1 MTAVTSCE
9 NALLY
14 NRQLFTEGAQMTKRP
29 SGVPFYVFTFYVF
42 FVFLPTNKT
51 FEGICLA
58 IVGRFLQKG
67 LRILFVFGMTLLRRL
82 LNSNRQTQTPSKSLK
97 NRRFLFVG
105 NFELNPKGDQSRHG
119 QTFS

>member
-14 NRQLFTEGAQMTKRP
+14 NRQLFTEGQTTKRP

-51 FEGICLA
+51 FEGICLDT
-58 IVGRFLQKG
+58 VGRFLQKG
-67 LRILFVFGMTLLRRL
+67 SRILFVFEITLLRRL
-82 LNSNRQTQTPSKSLK
+82 LNSNGQTQNASKSPA
-97 NRRFLFVG
+97 
-105 NFELNPKGDQSRHG
+105 FEAKGRL
-119 QTFS
+119 